1 MTITGKME
9 RPNLFEA
16 LTAANGDEFDLESYK
31 SVEKTIVCLLCPYC
45 DRYIS

>member
-1 MTITGKME
+1 MTITGEME

-16 LTAANGDEFDLESYK
+16 LTAANGDEIDLESCK
-31 SVEKTIVCLLCPYC
+31 SVEKTIVYLLSSYC

>member
-1 MTITGKME
+1 MTVTGKME

-16 LTAANGDEFDLESYK
+16 LAAANGDEFDLESCN
-31 SVEKTIVCLLCPYC
+31 SVEKTIIYLLRPYC